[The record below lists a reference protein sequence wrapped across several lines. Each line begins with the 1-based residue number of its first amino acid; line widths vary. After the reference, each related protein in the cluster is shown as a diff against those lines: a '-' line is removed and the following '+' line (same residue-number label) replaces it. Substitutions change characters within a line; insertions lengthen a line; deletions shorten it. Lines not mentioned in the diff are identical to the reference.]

1 MNLIDQLDIRIVL
14 FYSLSEKS
22 IKKTKMEIY
31 KRLIENNLDE
41 FSDMLIRMLSY
52 RFANIESYSDL
63 DNIEQSIIPEE
74 VFNEIKVEY

>member
-1 MNLIDQLDIRIVL
+1 MRNQKERP
-14 FYSLSEKS
+14 
-22 IKKTKMEIY
+22 KMEIH

-52 RFANIESYSDL
+52 RFANVESYSDL

>member
-1 MNLIDQLDIRIVL
+1 MIL

-22 IKKTKMEIY
+22 IKKTKMEIH

-52 RFANIESYSDL
+52 RFANVESYYDL

>member
-1 MNLIDQLDIRIVL
+1 
-14 FYSLSEKS
+14 
-22 IKKTKMEIY
+22 MEIH

-41 FSDMLIRMLSY
+41 FSDILIRMLSY
-52 RFANIESYSDL
+52 RFVNVESYSDL

>member
-1 MNLIDQLDIRIVL
+1 MIL

-22 IKKTKMEIY
+22 IKKTKMEIH

-52 RFANIESYSDL
+52 RFANVESYSDL

-74 VFNEIKVEY
+74 VFNEIKVEL

>member
-1 MNLIDQLDIRIVL
+1 MIL

-22 IKKTKMEIY
+22 KRKTKMEIH

-52 RFANIESYSDL
+52 RLANVESYSDL

>member
-1 MNLIDQLDIRIVL
+1 MIL

-22 IKKTKMEIY
+22 IKKTKMEIH

-41 FSDMLIRMLSY
+41 FYDMLIRMLSY
-52 RFANIESYSDL
+52 RLANVESYSDL

>member
-1 MNLIDQLDIRIVL
+1 MIL

-22 IKKTKMEIY
+22 IKKTKMEIH

-52 RFANIESYSDL
+52 RFANVESYSDL